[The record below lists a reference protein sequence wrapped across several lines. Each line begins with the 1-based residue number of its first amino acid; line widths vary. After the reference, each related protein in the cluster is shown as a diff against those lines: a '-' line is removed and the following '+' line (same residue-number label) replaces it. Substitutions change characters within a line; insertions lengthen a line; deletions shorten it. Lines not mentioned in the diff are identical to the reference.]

1 MCYAYTRG
9 RSQDRALKVVSEDKI
24 PVVVPFY
31 RHRDKLDRCLAHLA
45 AQSRAVEP
53 VVIDNNVEN
62 RYFTGAVNLG
72 LKTCLR
78 SESRY
83 YVILNQDMYLAPDAI
98 ERLAAFLDANPG
110 CGIASPL
117 QLSAG
122 QRGNVDFAGGTEAFP
137 VGVYVAGPR
146 HAFAEDREVY
156 WAGGA
161 CLMLRAEMV
170 REIGLLD
177 PNLRFLGSDSDYC
190 FTARVRGW
198 TVWVVAGATGEHEA
212 GASRESQPDPVL
224 ELIKTDDILYFA
236 AKWLT
241 GDLYRRLSAEGSKLD
256 PSKVGAIVEHFQ
268 GVRKQIA
275 GRVSG

>member
-1 MCYAYTRG
+1 M
-9 RSQDRALKVVSEDKI
+9 RSETKI
-24 PVVVPFY
+24 PVVIPFY
-31 RHRDKLDRCLAHLA
+31 RHKDKLDRCLAHLT
-45 AQSRAVEP
+45 AQTRSVDP
-53 VVIDNNVEN
+53 IVIDNNVDN

-78 SESRY
+78 SASPY

-98 ERLAAFLDANPG
+98 ERLAAFLDANPE

-117 QLSAG
+117 QLSTEDAG
-122 QRGNVDFAGGTEAFP
+122 QVDCAGGTEAFP
-137 VGVYVAGPR
+137 VGFYVAGR
-146 HAFAEDREVY
+146 REAFTRDNEVY
-156 WAGGA
+156 WTGGA

-198 TVWVVAGATGEHEA
+198 TVWVVVGATGLHEA
-212 GASRESQPDPVL
+212 GASRASQPDPVL
-224 ELIKTDDILYFA
+224 ERIKTEDILYFA

-241 GDLYRRLSAEGSKLD
+241 GDLYRRLSYEGSKLN
-256 PSKVGAIVEHFQ
+256 PAQVNATVEHFQ
-268 GVRKQIA
+268 SVRKSLVDRA
-275 GRVSG
+275 PE